1 MARCDGCGRPMC
13 LGCAVPVRGRVLGT
27 ECLAEAI
34 GSDAPQAGPAPE
46 PRRDLRAT
54 LIGAAFAV
62 AVFATALPWSRF
74 GEGSGP
80 FGAWG
85 RSRKWSVVAAVA
97 ALLGLAAWAW
107 LRRLP
112 PGRRSAWDV
121 ALVWLAALTSLG
133 ALLAIVNPP
142 PFTHAWL
149 GPWLAL
155 AAGLVALAASLPSRS
170 AGRGL
175 KTEGS

>member
-13 LGCAVPVRGRVLGT
+13 LACAVPVRGRVLGN

-46 PRRDLRAT
+46 PRRGLRAT
-54 LIGAAFAV
+54 LVGAAFGV

-85 RSRKWSVVAAVA
+85 RRGKWSVVAALA

-107 LRRLP
+107 LQRLP
-112 PGRRSAWDV
+112 AGRPAAWDV
-121 ALVWLAALTSLG
+121 ALIWLAALTSLG
-133 ALLAIVNPP
+133 AVLAIVHPP

-155 AAGLVALAASLPSRS
+155 PSGLGALAASLASRS
-170 AGRGL
+170 AHRRR